1 MEIKKLTPEELQT
14 IKTLNNDR
22 DGLITNFGILEY
34 DIQTLELQKEQLIE
48 KLQQLNTLSEK
59 LGVELQNKYGDGNVN
74 IDTGEFIPR

>member
-22 DGLITNFGILEY
+22 DKLITNFGILEY

-48 KLQQLNTLSEK
+48 KLQRLNTLSEK